1 MLAVILIINP
11 CTLGIYMLLCLFIV
25 GFVLRWVC
33 PAFIFTLILYNAFMN
48 TDLEIKVEEM
58 IRPLVDQ
65 EGLSIVM
72 VRLTAV
78 LNRKTLQVMLENSDG
93 SGVNIDQCT
102 EASHII
108 SAKLD
113 VEDVIS
119 SMYDLEVGSAGIDRP
134 LVKKDDFS
142 RFSGYEIKATTE
154 RMVDGQKKF
163 RGILKGINE
172 DGIVT
177 IEDKSKNA
185 DVEINYSILLSA
197 KLVITKEL
205 LEKC

>member
-1 MLAVILIINP
+1 
-11 CTLGIYMLLCLFIV
+11 
-25 GFVLRWVC
+25 
-33 PAFIFTLILYNAFMN
+33 MN
-48 TDLEIKVEEM
+48 TDLELKIEEM
-58 IRPLVDQ
+58 IGPLIGQ
-65 EGLSIVM
+65 EDLSIVL
-72 VRLTAV
+72 VQLTSV
-78 LNRKTLQVMLENSDG
+78 LNRKTLQIMLENKDG

-113 VEDVIS
+113 VEDVVS

-134 LVKKDDFS
+134 LVKKDDFV

-154 RMVDGQKKF
+154 RTIDGQKKF

-172 DGIVT
+172 DGVVT

-185 DVEINYSILLSA
+185 DVEIDYDILRSA
-197 KLVITKEL
+197 KLVITNEL
-205 LEKC
+205 LKKC